1 MKEHVRSIVIC
12 TLLWGLVVFQLVGV
26 RRRKS
31 HSVLWFALTLATA
44 LTITI
49 DPVYVSL
56 DGIFGGRNLL
66 HLVANVL
73 MAVSM
78 FFLSRAILSGTPRRT
93 SRSIGWASVALAASA
108 LTITVFFFLTRAP
121 VSSTAYM
128 LEYGEQLSAAIHSSG
143 LFVYVGTV
151 MGLSSWA
158 ILRGLTAI
166 SSASVRAGL
175 LISALGCLAVVA
187 LSVVIMI
194 MNIAH
199 VFRRE
204 DVLRYLL
211 PAYDPLYIAAFVLL
225 FVGLSIPPAARRI
238 GRRRQRA
245 RDDAITRGLQPLWE
259 RLGQSDSDLWSG
271 VPRDADS
278 TRRLHRR
285 VTEIRDALLRT
296 GLTPRA
302 NEKQLLEEADAR
314 LRVSDSLD

>member
-1 MKEHVRSIVIC
+1 
-12 TLLWGLVVFQLVGV
+12 
-26 RRRKS
+26 
-31 HSVLWFALTLATA
+31 
-44 LTITI
+44 
-49 DPVYVSL
+49 
-56 DGIFGGRNLL
+56 
-66 HLVANVL
+66 
-73 MAVSM
+73 
-78 FFLSRAILSGTPRRT
+78 
-93 SRSIGWASVALAASA
+93 
-108 LTITVFFFLTRAP
+108 
-121 VSSTAYM
+121 M

-199 VFRRE
+199 VFRPE

-271 VPRDADS
+271 VPRGADS